1 MILSLYR
8 GLTTAASPAARA
20 YLARRA
26 IAGKEDPAR
35 ITERYGQ
42 ASATRPDGR
51 LVWIHAASVGESLS
65 MLSLIHRLAEDW
77 PGLNLMMTTGTVTS
91 ARILATR
98 LPERVIHQFVPL
110 DRGRWVRR
118 FLDHW
123 RPDVV
128 LWVESEFW
136 PNLLCEIGARGIPS
150 VLVNARISPK
160 SFDGWRKWPGVI
172 GRLLDNF
179 ELCLAQTED
188 DARKLEGLGAGRV
201 VCRGNLKFSSGAL
214 PVNEP
219 ELQDMRQMIGHRP
232 AWLAVSTHPGEEDI
246 IADAHRRIRATRGD
260 ALAIIVPRHPARG
273 PSIANKLRAEGSVV
287 RLRSERE
294 PLTDDT
300 EFYVADSMGELG
312 LFYRLVD
319 AAFIGGS
326 LIPHGGQNPLEAA
339 RLDCA
344 IVHGPNM
351 TNFTAIVDELNGAD
365 AIIEAASPEAIA
377 SAIGRLI
384 DDPAERA
391 RCIAA
396 ARDVAAT
403 KAGILDDV
411 VGELIPFIRPLMN
424 GATGTDAGA

>member
-1 MILSLYR
+1 MLSLYR
-8 GLTTAASPAARA
+8 GLTTAASPAIRA

-26 IAGKEDPAR
+26 YAGKEDPAR
-35 ITERYGQ
+35 MSERYGQ

-65 MLSLIHRLAEDW
+65 MLSLIHRLAADW

-91 ARILATR
+91 ARILAAR

-123 RPDVV
+123 RPDLV

-160 SFDGWRKWPGVI
+160 SYGGWRKWPGLI

-179 ELCLAQTED
+179 ELCLAQTDD
-188 DARKLEGLGAGRV
+188 DARKLEGLGAARV
-201 VCRGNLKFSSGAL
+201 VCRGNLKFSSAPL
-214 PVNEP
+214 PVDDS
-219 ELQDMRQMIGHRP
+219 ELQDLRQEIGGRP
-232 AWLAVSTHPGEEDI
+232 TWLAASTHPGEEAV

-273 PSIANKLRAEGSVV
+273 AAIADQLRADGSVV
-287 RLRSERE
+287 RLRSAEE
-294 PLTDDT
+294 PVTGDAD
-300 EFYVADSMGELG
+300 FYVADSMGELG
-312 LFYRLVD
+312 LFYRLAD

-339 RLDCA
+339 RLGCA
-344 IVHGPNM
+344 IVHGPHM
-351 TNFTAIVDELNGAD
+351 TNFTAIVDELDAAGATV
-365 AIIEAASPEAIA
+365 EAASAEAIA
-377 SAIGRLI
+377 RAVVRLF
-384 DDPAERA
+384 DEPAERA
-391 RCIAA
+391 RRIAA

-411 VGELIPFIRPLMN
+411 VGELVPFIQPLMN
-424 GATGTDAGA
+424 GAAGTDAGA